1 MMSEIRDYW
10 RRNGSGMHDSMSTV
24 QCSLFFNLLS
34 CSRSISKVPAGCCRY
49 RSFSSP
55 NTCIRF
61 GPAVFTERMRQ
72 YSFSFH
78 LVFRYTSS
86 LYAYTCSCS
95 FSQSSRGVSLRWETK
110 WEKHMNNGAPTVAGG
125 RAVRKSRSSDRQ
137 LSDVLSFSFVVE
149 GSEEKPAGSSFVLLL
164 NNRAPALLYY

>member
-1 MMSEIRDYW
+1 MVVACMTAWARC
-10 RRNGSGMHDSMSTV
+10 N
-24 QCSLFFNLLS
+24 
-34 CSRSISKVPAGCCRY
+34 AA
-49 RSFSSP
+49 FSSIFWAVADRSVKCLLAAARIVLSAHLIP
-55 NTCIRF
+55 VRF

-110 WEKHMNNGAPTVAGG
+110 WEKHMNNGAPTGRVAGG

-137 LSDVLSFSFVVE
+137 LSDVLSFSFVVD